1 MLVIA
6 LESADLGERAVV
18 TLRVGGM
25 DLDLLNHGGGVG
37 EEEVDLWNLHL
48 NEPWWVVGEQR
59 HWPVP
64 AAPFCVEPIDPFPP
78 LGDVVVVVVVVLTL
92 ILVVSLESIS
102 FAAAREK
109 RSFEIP
115 KG

>member
-37 EEEVDLWNLHL
+37 EEEVDL
-48 NEPWWVVGEQR
+48 
-59 HWPVP
+59 
-64 AAPFCVEPIDPFPP
+64 
-78 LGDVVVVVVVVLTL
+78 
-92 ILVVSLESIS
+92 
-102 FAAAREK
+102 
-109 RSFEIP
+109 
-115 KG
+115 